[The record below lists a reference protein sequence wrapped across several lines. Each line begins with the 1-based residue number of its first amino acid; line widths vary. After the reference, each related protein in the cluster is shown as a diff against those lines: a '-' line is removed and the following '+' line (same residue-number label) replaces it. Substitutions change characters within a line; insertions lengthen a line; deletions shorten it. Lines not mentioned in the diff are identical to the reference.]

1 MTDPRS
7 LTPVPRPPIKVLI
20 VEDSKVVQEYLAH
33 IFTSDPA
40 IQVVGI
46 ANNGEE
52 ALEAVKQKRPDVIT
66 MDIHMPRV
74 DGFEATRAI
83 MESAPTPIVIVTGSL
98 RAKELASSFRAMEA
112 GALAVVL
119 CPPGIGHP
127 EHETA
132 AGELIRTVKLMS
144 EIRVVKR
151 HPAVKRKAPQPTA
164 KMGFREA
171 NVQIQA
177 IAIGASTGGP
187 PVLQQILSGLPHDL
201 SVPVLM
207 VQHIAAGFTRG
218 FVEWLSGATRFPVH
232 IALHGEYPLPG
243 HGYIAPDGFHLG
255 IGNGPHIVLSDHAP
269 ENGLRP
275 SVAYLFRSVAQT
287 LGPRA
292 AGVLLTGMGCDGAAE
307 LKMMKEKGAITI
319 AQDKESCVVNGM
331 PGEAVNLNAA
341 THILSPPEIAE
352 FLAGLLKAK
361 MAGNG

>member
-1 MTDPRS
+1 M
-7 LTPVPRPPIKVLI
+7 IKVLI
-20 VEDSKVVQEYLAH
+20 AEDSKVVQEFLVH
-33 IFTSDPA
+33 ILTSDPS

-52 ALEAVKQKRPDVIT
+52 AIEAAKKKRPDVIT
-66 MDIHMPRV
+66 MDIHMPKV
-74 DGFEATRAI
+74 DGFEATQAI
-83 MESAPTPIVIVTGSL
+83 MEAAPTPIVIVTGSL
-98 RAKELASSFRAMEA
+98 RAKELASSFHAMEA

-119 CPPGIGHP
+119 RPPGIGHP

-151 HPAVKRKAPQPTA
+151 HPTVKRRALPPTA
-164 KMGFREA
+164 KMEVRKT

-187 PVLQQILSGLPHDL
+187 PVLQQILSGLPQDL

-207 VQHIAAGFTRG
+207 VQHIASGFTKG
-218 FVEWLSGATRFPVH
+218 FVEWLSSTSRFPVH
-232 IALHGEYPLPG
+232 IASHGEYPLPG
-243 HGYIAPDGFHLG
+243 HGYISPDGFHLG
-255 IGNGPHIVLSDHAP
+255 IGNGPRIVLSDHAP

-292 AGVLLTGMGCDGAAE
+292 AGVLLTGMGRDGAAE
-307 LKMMKEKGAITI
+307 LKEMKDRGAVTI
-319 AQDKESCVVNGM
+319 VQDEESSIIFGM
-331 PGEAVNLNAA
+331 PGEAVALNAH
-341 THILSPPEIAE
+341 TYILPPGKIAS
-352 FLAGLLKAK
+352 LLRTLTMDAIKFQNEA
-361 MAGNG
+361 

>member
-1 MTDPRS
+1 MTD
-7 LTPVPRPPIKVLI
+7 LRPPIKVLI
-20 VEDSKVVQEYLAH
+20 VEDSKVVQEFLVH
-33 IFTSDPA
+33 ILTSDPA

-52 ALEAVKQKRPDVIT
+52 AMEAAKKKRPDVIT
-66 MDIHMPRV
+66 MDIHMPKV

-98 RAKELASSFRAMEA
+98 KAKELASSFRAVEA

-119 CPPGIGHP
+119 RPPGIGHP

-151 HPAVKRKAPQPTA
+151 HPAVKRQAPPPTM
-164 KMGFREA
+164 KMEVREA
-171 NVQIQA
+171 TAEIQA

-187 PVLQQILSGLPHDL
+187 PVLQQILSGLPRDL
-201 SVPVLM
+201 PVPVLM
-207 VQHIAAGFTRG
+207 VQHIAAGFTQG
-218 FVEWLSGATRFPVH
+218 FVEWLSGAAHFPVH

-243 HGYIAPDGFHLG
+243 HGYVAPDGFHLG
-255 IGNGPHIVLSDHAP
+255 IGNGPRIVLSDHAP

-292 AGVLLTGMGCDGAAE
+292 VGVLLTGMGRDGAAE
-307 LKMMKEKGAITI
+307 LKEMKGRGAVAIV
-319 AQDKESCVVNGM
+319 QDEESSIIFGM
-331 PGEAVNLNAA
+331 PGEAVALNAH
-341 THILSPPEIAE
+341 THILPPDKIA
-352 FLAGLLKAK
+352 ALLRTLTMDAINSKTK
-361 MAGNG
+361 LK